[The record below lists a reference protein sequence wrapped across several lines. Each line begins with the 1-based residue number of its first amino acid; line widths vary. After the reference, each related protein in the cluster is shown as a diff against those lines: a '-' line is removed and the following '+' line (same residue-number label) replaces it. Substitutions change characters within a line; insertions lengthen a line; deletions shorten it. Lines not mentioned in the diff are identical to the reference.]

1 MCSRISSRC
10 RRKSGSRPAT
20 TRLVPFLCKRGL
32 LLSDDDGEPFAGLRR
47 RDEQLADLG
56 WLPAAAVYHF
66 ATRFR
71 GGDLNLAADD
81 VEEFGDLAAA
91 SDAAARRFVER
102 HGPPPPPFH
111 SVRQNGDGV
120 ELPLVRGQGG
130 LYDALAARKTTRG
143 FDRSRPL
150 TLEQLAVLLYEVFGC
165 RGYARLHP
173 EIAVLRKGSPSA
185 GSLHPVEAYP
195 LVRHVEGLAP
205 GLYHYSVRDHALEPI
220 AELTEAEAR
229 DELAT
234 FTAGQVYF
242 ASAAAA
248 FILTARFRRSF
259 WKYRQHPTAYATLLM
274 DAAHLS
280 QTLYLVGADL
290 GLGTFFTNVIN
301 DKNID
306 DRLGLDGIEESAL
319 AVCGCGHSSGRS
331 RLEPQFEPYVP
342 RETEL

>member
-1 MCSRISSRC
+1 VPQTRWVDVDEDGLVEYLC
-10 RRKSGSRPAT
+10 R
-20 TRLVPFLCKRGL
+20 RGL
-32 LLSDDDGEPFAGLRR
+32 LLSAEDSEPFAGLRG

-56 WLPAAAVYHF
+56 WLSAAAVYHF

-71 GGDLNLAADD
+71 GGDATRAADD
-81 VEEFGDLAAA
+81 LEEFGDLAAA
-91 SDAAARRFVER
+91 SDAAAGRFVER

-111 SVRQNGDGV
+111 SVSDRDSV
-120 ELPLVRGQGG
+120 ELPLVRRQGG
-130 LYDALAARKTTRG
+130 LYDALAARRTTRG

-150 TLEQLAVLLYEVFGC
+150 TLGQLAALLYEVFGC

-173 EIAVLRKGSPSA
+173 EIGVLRKGSPSA

-220 AELTEAEAR
+220 EELTEAEAR
-229 DELAT
+229 DELAA

-248 FILTARFRRSF
+248 FVLTARFRRSF

-280 QTLYLVGADL
+280 QALYLVGADL

-331 RLEPQFEPYVP
+331 RLEPEFEPYVP

>member
-1 MCSRISSRC
+1 MPQKQWIDVDDD
-10 RRKSGSRPAT
+10 ALT
-20 TRLVPFLCKRGL
+20 THLCKRGL
-32 LLSDDDGEPFAGLRR
+32 LLSDEVGEPFAGLRR

-71 GGDLNLAADD
+71 GGGSSLAADD
-81 VEEFGDLAAA
+81 VGEFGDLAAA
-91 SDAAARRFVER
+91 SDATARRFVDR
-102 HGPPPPPFH
+102 HGPPPPTFH
-111 SVRQNGDGV
+111 SVHGDGV
-120 ELPLVRGQGG
+120 ELPLVPRQGG

-150 TLEQLAVLLYEVFGC
+150 TLEQLAVVLYEVFGC
-165 RGYARLHP
+165 RGHAQLHP
-173 EIAVLRKGSPSA
+173 EIGVIRKGSPSA

-195 LVRHVEGLAP
+195 LIRHVEGLAP

-220 AELTEAEAR
+220 VELTEAEAR
-229 DELAT
+229 DELAV

-242 ASAAAA
+242 ASAAVA
-248 FILTARFRRSF
+248 FVLTARFRRSF
-259 WKYRQHPTAYATLLM
+259 WKYREHPTAYATLLM

-301 DKNID
+301 DGNID
-306 DRLGLDGIEESAL
+306 DRLGLDGIDESAL

-331 RLEPQFEPYVP
+331 LLEPQFEPYVP

>member
-1 MCSRISSRC
+1 VPQKRWVD
-10 RRKSGSRPAT
+10 ADDDALT
-20 TRLVPFLCKRGL
+20 TYLCKRGL
-32 LLSDDDGEPFAGLRR
+32 LLSDEVGEPFAGLRR

-66 ATRFR
+66 ATRYR
-71 GGDLNLAADD
+71 GRGLSLAADD

-91 SDAAARRFVER
+91 SEKAASRFVDR

-111 SVRQNGDGV
+111 AVHGDAV
-120 ELPLVRGQGG
+120 ELPLVPRQGG

-150 TLEQLAVLLYEVFGC
+150 TREQLAAVLYEVFGC
-165 RGYARLHP
+165 RGYARIHP
-173 EIAVLRKGSPSA
+173 EIGVLRKGSPSA

-195 LVRHVEGLAP
+195 LIRHVKGVAP
-205 GLYHYSVRDHALEPI
+205 GLYHYSVRDHALELVL
-220 AELTEAEAR
+220 ELTEAEAR
-229 DELAT
+229 DELAI
-234 FTAGQVYF
+234 FTSGQVYF

-248 FILTARFRRSF
+248 FVLTARFRRSF
-259 WKYRQHPTAYATLLM
+259 WKYREHPTAYATLLM

-301 DKNID
+301 DGNID

-331 RLEPQFEPYVP
+331 MLEPRFEPYVP

>member
-1 MCSRISSRC
+1 VPQ
-10 RRKSGSRPAT
+10 RRWIDVDDDGLIT
-20 TRLVPFLCKRGL
+20 FLCKRGL
-32 LLSDDDGEPFAGLRR
+32 LLSADVAEPLAGLRR

-66 ATRFR
+66 ATRAR
-71 GGDLNLAADD
+71 GGDLRLDADD
-81 VEEFGDLAAA
+81 LEEFGEIATA
-91 SDAAARRFVER
+91 SDAAAGRFVDR
-102 HGPPPPPFH
+102 HGPPPPAFH
-111 SVRQNGDGV
+111 SAQQDGARV
-120 ELPLVRGQGG
+120 DLPLAPRQGS

-150 TLEQLAVLLYEVFGC
+150 TLEQLAALLYEVFGC

-173 EIAVLRKGSPSA
+173 EIAVLKKGSPSA

-195 LVRHVEGLAP
+195 LVRHVDGLAP
-205 GLYHYSVRDHALEPI
+205 GLYHYSVRDHALEPVV
-220 AELTEAEAR
+220 ELTEGDAR

-242 ASAAAA
+242 ASAAVA
-248 FILTARFRRSF
+248 FVLTARFRRSF
-259 WKYRQHPTAYATLLM
+259 WKYREHPTAYATLLM

>member
-1 MCSRISSRC
+1 MPQKRWIDVDDD
-10 RRKSGSRPAT
+10 ALT
-20 TRLVPFLCKRGL
+20 TSLCKRGL
-32 LLSDDDGEPFAGLRR
+32 LLSADGGEPFAGLRR
-47 RDEQLADLG
+47 RDEQLANLG

-66 ATRFR
+66 ATRFH
-71 GGDLNLAADD
+71 GGDVSLADD
-81 VEEFGDLAAA
+81 DREDFGDLAAA
-91 SDAAARRFVER
+91 SDTAATRFVDR
-102 HGPPPPPFH
+102 HGPPPPPFPAK
-111 SVRQNGDGV
+111 RGDGV
-120 ELPLVRGQGG
+120 ELPLVRRRGG

-150 TLEQLAVLLYEVFGC
+150 TLEQLSVLLYEVFGC
-165 RGYARLHP
+165 RGYARVHP
-173 EIAVLRKGSPSA
+173 EIPLLRKGSPSA

-195 LVRHVEGLAP
+195 LVRHVEGLAA

-220 AELTEAEAR
+220 VELTEAEAR

-248 FILTARFRRSF
+248 FVLTARFRRSF
-259 WKYRQHPTAYATLLM
+259 WKYREHPTAYATLLM

-280 QTLYLVGADL
+280 QSLYLVGADL
-290 GLGTFFTNVIN
+290 GLGTFFTNVIS

-319 AVCGCGHSSGRS
+319 AVCGCGYSSSRS

>member
-1 MCSRISSRC
+1 M
-10 RRKSGSRPAT
+10 PQ
-20 TRLVPFLCKRGL
+20 TRWVEVDDDGLASYLCKRGL
-32 LLSDDDGEPFAGLRR
+32 LLSADEGEPFAGMRR

-71 GGDLNLAADD
+71 GGNLSLAADD
-81 VEEFGDLAAA
+81 LEEFEDMAAA
-91 SDAAARRFVER
+91 SDAAAGRFVDR
-102 HGPPPPPFH
+102 HGPPPPPFYSARH
-111 SVRQNGDGV
+111 YGDGV
-120 ELPLVRGQGG
+120 ELPLAPRQGG
-130 LYDALAARKTTRG
+130 LYDALAGRKTTRG

-165 RGYARLHP
+165 RGYARVHP
-173 EIAVLRKGSPSA
+173 EIEVLRKGSPSA

-205 GLYHYSVRDHALEPI
+205 GLYHYSVRDHALEPVV
-220 AELTEAEAR
+220 ELTEAEAR

-248 FILTARFRRSF
+248 FVLTARFRRNF
-259 WKYRQHPTAYATLLM
+259 WKYRKHPTAYATLLM

-331 RLEPQFEPYVP
+331 RLEPRFEPYVP

>member
-1 MCSRISSRC
+1 MPQKTWIDVDD
-10 RRKSGSRPAT
+10 GA
-20 TRLVPFLCKRGL
+20 LVTHLCKRGL
-32 LLSDDDGEPFAGLRR
+32 LLSGDEREPFAGLRR
-47 RDEQLADLG
+47 CDEMLSDLG

-71 GGDLNLAADD
+71 GGDLSLAADD
-81 VEEFGDLAAA
+81 HEDFGDLAAA
-91 SDAAARRFVER
+91 SDTAATRFVDR
-102 HGPPPPPFH
+102 HGPPPPPFLAK
-111 SVRQNGDGV
+111 RGGGV
-120 ELPLVRGQGG
+120 ELPLVRRQGD

-150 TLEQLAVLLYEVFGC
+150 TLEQLSVLLYEVFGC
-165 RGYARLHP
+165 RGYARVHP

-242 ASAAAA
+242 SSAAAA
-248 FILTARFRRSF
+248 FVLTARFRRSF
-259 WKYRQHPTAYATLLM
+259 WKYREHPTAYATLLM

-290 GLGTFFTNVIN
+290 GLGTFFTNVIS
-301 DKNID
+301 DQNID